1 MGSHELYDEE
11 EQINPLF
18 PSSIT
23 TLVFLDMFS
32 LLVILNSNNPSNI
45 IKQQCVKNQKRT
57 RKLTQLVVSGEVKL
71 LLLTMKYTKLVSRIN
86 LSFTLYK

>member
-11 EQINPLF
+11 EQINPFF

-45 IKQQCVKNQKRT
+45 IKQQCVKNQTRN
-57 RKLTQLVVSGEVKL
+57 RKLTQLVVLG
-71 LLLTMKYTKLVSRIN
+71 
-86 LSFTLYK
+86 